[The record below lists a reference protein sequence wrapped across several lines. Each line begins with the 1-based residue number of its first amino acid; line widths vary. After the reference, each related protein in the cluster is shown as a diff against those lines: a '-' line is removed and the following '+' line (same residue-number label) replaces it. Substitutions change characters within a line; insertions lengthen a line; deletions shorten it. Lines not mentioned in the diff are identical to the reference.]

1 MENSNPNDQENN
13 LPKDHTEEDDTQ
25 FENPS
30 VDPGFESS
38 EPHGLSGREDKRTGN
53 IDVNKS
59 IKEMREEHDAKS
71 ETEEPKGDDALNY
84 NNDRENGAYN
94 PKNI

>member
-1 MENSNPNDQENN
+1 MEDRNEYPKKDELKEQGKSSAADEQE
-13 LPKDHTEEDDTQ
+13 EVE

-30 VDPGFESS
+30 VDPGFDTTYESA
-38 EPHGLSGREDKRTGN
+38 EEDESPGEAQPPADHKKDN
-53 IDVNKS
+53 
-59 IKEMREEHDAKS
+59 
-71 ETEEPKGDDALNY
+71 DALNY

>member
-1 MENSNPNDQENN
+1 MEEKNEYPKNEQPGKQEI
-13 LPKDHTEEDDTQ
+13 PSSPDEQEEVE

-30 VDPGFESS
+30 VDPGFDTSYVSPEEDEPAEADESPES
-38 EPHGLSGREDKRTGN
+38 KKPVADNEKGN
-53 IDVNKS
+53 
-59 IKEMREEHDAKS
+59 
-71 ETEEPKGDDALNY
+71 DALNY

>member
-1 MENSNPNDQENN
+1 MENNNSYDQEDS
-13 LPKDHTEEDDTQ
+13 LPRDQDDETQ

-30 VDPGFESS
+30 VDPGFETS
-38 EPHGLSGREDKRTGN
+38 ESNTLTGREDKRMGN

-59 IKEMREEHDAKS
+59 IKEMREEHEANVGK
-71 ETEEPKGDDALNY
+71 EEEQGDDALNY
-84 NNDRENGAYN
+84 KNDRENGSYN